1 MKKSTLVAALLSAT
15 VMSQSAHAG
24 WFDDFFKSADNDAQ
38 QAQQKTEQAAK
49 DAQAQL
55 EAAKAAVEKTQ
66 AQEQQ
71 AAAKVEA
78 TKTAATEQGS
88 NLVNDV
94 MSQLKLNENQA
105 QGGIG
110 SLLSIAQTAL
120 GDSKFKAIEDSI
132 PGAQQLMQ
140 AAPAFDT
147 KSGLG
152 GLISQAAGSTDL
164 GKGLQGSA
172 MLYTAFEKLGISKDL
187 AAPMINIVTQYLQT
201 NGTNGAA
208 DLLKQGLSS
217 LL

>member
-1 MKKSTLVAALLSAT
+1 
-15 VMSQSAHAG
+15 
-24 WFDDFFKSADNDAQ
+24 
-38 QAQQKTEQAAK
+38 
-49 DAQAQL
+49 
-55 EAAKAAVEKTQ
+55 
-66 AQEQQ
+66 
-71 AAAKVEA
+71 
-78 TKTAATEQGS
+78 
-88 NLVNDV
+88 

-172 MLYTAFEKLGISKDL
+172 MLYTAFEKLGYFGLEPQPL
-187 AAPMINIVTQYLQT
+187 APLAHPVLFWHFLLVFYAPL
-201 NGTNGAA
+201 
-208 DLLKQGLSS
+208 
-217 LL
+217 